1 MKFPL
6 RLWQTACPL
15 LTSNVL
21 MQGVQSSALL
31 LDAEMKRFI
40 LVWLWTAT
48 LKPFQCL
55 AAPILTMLYYLVK
68 KLMDISSHLHILIS
82 KDFLS
87 MCKRK
92 SHVYEADA
100 NCPFEDFIDN
110 LSLANHRGIAV
121 LWPSKT
127 HSREGRTG
135 YSRKAFWFFCRAFPL
150 PSHPSDRACLQSAN
164 KTHQVPDG
172 TTEDDQQNATPS
184 ICFRNRNKVRQALGW
199 EKNGLY
205 MVASSKFQKR
215 FLARSGFCSSLLFPV
230 SSSDCL
236 MRHRINYLESQYYFF
251 LVRKVVWKKKSL
263 DQY

>member
-15 LTSNVL
+15 LPSNVL

-31 LDAEMKRFI
+31 LNAEMKHFI

-68 KLMDISSHLHILIS
+68 KLMGISSHLHILIS

-100 NCPFEDFIDN
+100 DCPFQNFIDN
-110 LSLANHRGIAV
+110 LSLANHRGIDV

-135 YSRKAFWFFCRAFPL
+135 YSRKAFWFFCRAFLYQTTHQTEHACSQLTKPTRFLTVQQKTISRML
-150 PSHPSDRACLQSAN
+150 PHPSVFRTETKSDR
-164 KTHQVPDG
+164 H
-172 TTEDDQQNATPS
+172 
-184 ICFRNRNKVRQALGW
+184 
-199 EKNGLY
+199 
-205 MVASSKFQKR
+205 
-215 FLARSGFCSSLLFPV
+215 
-230 SSSDCL
+230 
-236 MRHRINYLESQYYFF
+236 
-251 LVRKVVWKKKSL
+251 
-263 DQY
+263 